1 MDIIRLL
8 LSYGADISLETY
20 SGIKS
25 FQLARSTQVK
35 EFLKGYI
42 GDIKQPTL
50 LENLEDYMEDRWHFR
65 GTSSFL
71 DGDMDDAKEIFQDVP
86 ANPDVPIE
94 FVASNKE
101 PLAMY
106 NLPVFEDDVVTGF
119 RNYYL
124 LEDVLSYLSVSR
136 NTFLRKHKVELRV
149 LDLNELL
156 SFVNQSQVTTLPNPS
171 MSSSGESLIELV
183 HMGHFTSRKL
193 FDLKVYQL

>member
-1 MDIIRLL
+1 MNYLDLL
-8 LSYGADISLETY
+8 Y
-20 SGIKS
+20 
-25 FQLARSTQVK
+25 
-35 EFLKGYI
+35 
-42 GDIKQPTL
+42 
-50 LENLEDYMEDRWHFR
+50 
-65 GTSSFL
+65 
-71 DGDMDDAKEIFQDVP
+71 IFQR
-86 ANPDVPIE
+86 
-94 FVASNKE
+94 
-101 PLAMY
+101 
-106 NLPVFEDDVVTGF
+106 F